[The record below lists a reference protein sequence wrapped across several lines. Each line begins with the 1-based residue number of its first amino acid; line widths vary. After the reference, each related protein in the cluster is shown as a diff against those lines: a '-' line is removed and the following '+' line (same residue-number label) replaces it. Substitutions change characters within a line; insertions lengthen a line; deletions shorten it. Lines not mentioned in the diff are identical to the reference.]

1 MRYKFNPL
9 RLTEAPG
16 HPSNAVV
23 PGGDPSPW
31 PSPFPLWS
39 QCFRACRGRTL
50 ILLHLDEIYDAMY
63 DHWVSGNSGCF
74 LIFVSN
80 GFFFLIMTLC
90 LIIFRPQI
98 SGIETAS
105 WKFLLQ
111 LFSSFLVLF
120 VAFPLSWAD
129 TFPLQRSRRTW
140 SAVDFLRNTTCL
152 YMIFL
157 RNMAY
162 IMFIGF
168 CFWIL
173 IVVFWIFIMTNSWLL
188 PIFFREDVFA
198 MNAGWFEK

>member
-1 MRYKFNPL
+1 MKFMMPCMIIGCL
-9 RLTEAPG
+9 EILVA
-16 HPSNAVV
+16 
-23 PGGDPSPW
+23 
-31 PSPFPLWS
+31 FWS
-39 QCFRACRGRTL
+39 SCQM
-50 ILLHLDEIYDAMY
+50 D
-63 DHWVSGNSGCF
+63 
-74 LIFVSN
+74 
-80 GFFFLIMTLC
+80 FFSWSWLSV